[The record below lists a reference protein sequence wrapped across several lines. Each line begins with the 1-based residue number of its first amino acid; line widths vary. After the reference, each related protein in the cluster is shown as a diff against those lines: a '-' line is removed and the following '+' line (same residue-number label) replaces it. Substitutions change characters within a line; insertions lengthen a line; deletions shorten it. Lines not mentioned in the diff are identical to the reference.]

1 MKKTIKLS
9 LTAMMAVSTLSF
21 AGGDIVP
28 VYEPVVAPEAI
39 QYDAMP
45 VYLGLGFNRGVYNH
59 DCSAGCTYED
69 TTYGVT
75 LRAGYD
81 FNQYVGVEA
90 RYIGTFWDADEL
102 AGQELTHIGLY
113 VKPMMPINEQL
124 NIYGLVGYGMTQTST
139 KTSGNLAEVD
149 DNGFAA
155 GIGLE
160 YDVDTQDAEGALE
173 SGWGLFV
180 DYQRLLIKSDVP
192 DMDVI
197 SGGVTFD
204 F

>member
-1 MKKTIKLS
+1 MKKILLS
-9 LTAMMAVSTLSF
+9 VAAIAATMTLAQ

-39 QYDAMP
+39 QYDSVP
-45 VYLGLGFNRGVYNH
+45 VYLGLGLNRGIYNN
-59 DCSAGCTYED
+59 DCGSNCTYED
-69 TTYGVT
+69 VTYGLT

-81 FNQYVGVEA
+81 FNEYVGIEA
-90 RYIGTFWDADEL
+90 RYIGTYWDADE
-102 AGQELTHIGLY
+102 AGGQELTHFGLY
-113 VKPMMPINEQL
+113 IKPMMPINEQL
-124 NIYGLVGYGMTQTST
+124 NIYGLVGYGVTTT
-139 KTSGNLAEVD
+139 TTGGNGNLGEVD
-149 DNGFAA
+149 ENGFAA
-155 GIGLE
+155 GLGVE
-160 YDVDTQDAEGALE
+160 YDIDTQDAEGSLE

-192 DMDVI
+192 DMDVV

>member
-1 MKKTIKLS
+1 MKRTIKLS

-39 QYDAMP
+39 QYDSVP
-45 VYLGLGFNRGVYNH
+45 VYVGIGMARGIYHNE
-59 DCSAGCTYED
+59 CSNGCTYED
-69 TTYGVT
+69 VTGGVT

-81 FNQYVGVEA
+81 INEYVGVEA
-90 RYIGTFWDADEL
+90 RYIGTFWGDDAL
-102 AGQELTHIGLY
+102 GGQKLSHVGLY
-113 VKPMMPINEQL
+113 VKPMMAINEQI
-124 NIYGLVGYGMTQTST
+124 NIYGLVGYGLTTTATNS
-139 KTSGNLAEVD
+139 KNLTEVD
-149 DNGFAA
+149 DNGLAA
-155 GIGLE
+155 GVGLE
-160 YDVDTQDAEGALE
+160 YDIDTQDAEGALE
-173 SGWGLFV
+173 SGFGLFV

>member
-1 MKKTIKLS
+1 MRKIVLS
-9 LTAMMAVSTLSF
+9 VAAIAATTTLSF

-39 QYDAMP
+39 QYDSVP
-45 VYLGLGFNRGVYNH
+45 VYVGAGFNRGVYNNN
-59 DCSAGCTYED
+59 CGNNCTYED
-69 TTYGVT
+69 VTYGIT
-75 LRAGYD
+75 LRAGYE
-81 FNQYVGVEA
+81 FNQYIGVEA

-102 AGQELTHIGLY
+102 GGQELQHVGLY
-113 VKPMMPINEQL
+113 VKPMMPIGNSL
-124 NIYGLVGYGMTQTST
+124 NIYGLVGYGLTTTST
-139 KTSGNLAEVD
+139 GGNGNLEEVD

-155 GIGLE
+155 GLGLE
-160 YDVDTQDAEGALE
+160 FDINPEDTEDSLE

-197 SGGVTFD
+197 SAGVTFD

>member
-1 MKKTIKLS
+1 MKKRIKLS

-28 VYEPVVAPEAI
+28 VYEPVVAPEAV
-39 QYDAMP
+39 QYDSVP
-45 VYLGLGFNRGVYNH
+45 VYVGAGFNRGVYHNE
-59 DCSAGCTYED
+59 CKSGCVYED

-81 FNQYVGVEA
+81 INEYVGIEA

-102 AGQELTHIGLY
+102 GGQELTHVGLY
-113 VKPMMPINEQL
+113 VKPMMPVNEQI
-124 NIYGLVGYGMTQTST
+124 NIYGLVGYGMTQTT
-139 KTSGNLAEVD
+139 TGGNGNLVEVD
-149 DNGFAA
+149 DSGFAA
-155 GIGLE
+155 GVGVE
-160 YDVDTQDAEGALE
+160 YDIDPENNDDALA

-192 DMDVI
+192 DMDVL

>member
-1 MKKTIKLS
+1 MKRNIILS
-9 LTAMMAVSTLSF
+9 VAAIAATVTMSY

-39 QYDAMP
+39 QYDSVP
-45 VYLGLGFNRGVYNH
+45 VYVGLGLNRGVYNH
-59 DCSAGCTYED
+59 SKCSNCDYED
-69 TTYGVT
+69 VTYGIT

-81 FNQYVGVEA
+81 INEYVGIEA

-102 AGQELTHIGLY
+102 GGQELTHVGLY
-113 VKPMMPINEQL
+113 VKPMMAINEQL
-124 NIYGLVGYGMTQTST
+124 NIYGLVGYGLTTTST
-139 KTSGNLAEVD
+139 GGNGNLAEVD

-155 GIGLE
+155 GIGME
-160 YDVDTQDAEGALE
+160 YDIDTEDAEGSLE
-173 SGWGLFV
+173 SGFGLFV

-192 DMDVI
+192 DMDVL
-197 SGGVTFD
+197 SAGVTFD

>member
-1 MKKTIKLS
+1 MKRNIILS
-9 LTAMMAVSTLSF
+9 VAAITAASTLSF

-39 QYDAMP
+39 QYDSVP
-45 VYLGLGFNRGVYNH
+45 VYLGLGFNRGVYNYSK
-59 DCSAGCTYED
+59 CANCEYED
-69 TTYGVT
+69 VTYGIT

-90 RYIGTFWDADEL
+90 RYIGTYWDADEL
-102 AGQELTHIGLY
+102 GGQELSHFGVY

-124 NIYGLVGYGMTQTST
+124 NIYGLVGYGVTTTS
-139 KTSGNLAEVD
+139 TSGNGNLGEVD
-149 DNGFAA
+149 EDGFAA
-155 GIGLE
+155 GVGLE
-160 YDVDTQDAEGALE
+160 YDIDTQDNEGALE

-180 DYQRLLIKSDVP
+180 DYQRLLIDSDMP
-192 DMDVI
+192 DMDVV

>member
-1 MKKTIKLS
+1 MKKILLS
-9 LTAMMAVSTLSF
+9 VAAIAATMTLAQ

-39 QYDAMP
+39 QYDSVP
-45 VYLGLGFNRGVYNH
+45 VYLGLGLTRGIYSGSICKG
-59 DCSAGCTYED
+59 DCPYED
-69 TTYGVT
+69 VTGGVT

-81 FNQYVGVEA
+81 FNEYVGIEA
-90 RYIGTFWDADEL
+90 RYIGTFWGDDDL
-102 AGQELTHIGLY
+102 GGQKLSHVGLY

-124 NIYGLVGYGMTQTST
+124 NIYGLVGYGMTTTTTNS
-139 KTSGNLAEVD
+139 KHLAEVD
-149 DNGFAA
+149 ENGFAA
-155 GIGLE
+155 GIGME
-160 YDVDTQDAEGALE
+160 YDIDTEDAEGALE

-192 DMDVI
+192 DMDAL
-197 SGGVTFD
+197 SAGVTFD

>member
-1 MKKTIKLS
+1 MKRNIILS
-9 LTAMMAVSTLSF
+9 VAALAATGTLVY

-39 QYDAMP
+39 QYDSVP
-45 VYLGLGFNRGVYNH
+45 VYLGVGLNRGVYNNS
-59 DCSAGCTYED
+59 CKGGCTYED
-69 TTYGVT
+69 VTGGVT

-81 FNQYVGVEA
+81 FNEYVGAEL
-90 RYIGTFWDADEL
+90 RYLATFWGADDL
-102 AGQELTHIGLY
+102 GGQKLQHVGLY
-113 VKPMMPINEQL
+113 IKPMMPINEQL
-124 NIYGLVGYGMTQTST
+124 NVYGLVGYGITQTT
-139 KTSGNLAEVD
+139 TGGNKNLAEVD
-149 DNGFAA
+149 DDGFAA
-155 GIGLE
+155 GLGLE
-160 YDVDTQDAEGALE
+160 YDIDTQDAEGALE

-192 DMDVI
+192 DMDVV

>member
-1 MKKTIKLS
+1 MKRNILLS
-9 LTAMMAVSTLSF
+9 VAAIAATMTLAQ

-39 QYDAMP
+39 QYDSVP
-45 VYLGLGFNRGVYNH
+45 VYLGLGLNRGIYS
-59 DCSAGCTYED
+59 DSCKGGCHYED
-69 TTYGVT
+69 VTGGLT

-81 FNQYVGVEA
+81 FNE
-90 RYIGTFWDADEL
+90 YIGAELRYLATFWGEDDLGGEKL
-102 AGQELTHIGLY
+102 QHVGLY
-113 VKPMMPINEQL
+113 IKPMMPINEQL
-124 NIYGLVGYGMTQTST
+124 NVYGLIGYGMTTT
-139 KTSGNLAEVD
+139 TTGGNGNLGEVD

-155 GIGLE
+155 GIGME
-160 YDVDTQDAEGALE
+160 YDIDTQDADGALE

-192 DMDVI
+192 DMDVL